1 MPCVTWIPSQ
11 SDNISLRFTVCSN
24 QRRNKTYGILQT
36 DFSHN
41 YPHTYQQIQAVYVRL
56 YIVQVFRS
64 YTSKVFKFGA
74 SYFPYSHRKRNH
86 PFYTL
91 LYLPPF
97 ITWMTRHML
106 ICLNVDSTFLNT
118 LDFVYKCQYLK
129 LSVSTQMRRSDTKQK
144 LQVLHMYIPSSQYPA
159 HRDPRATKQQ
169 MFSKFITRTLFFPG
183 EIAFEG
189 RIQPY
194 LCYLYE
200 YLLWILW
207 QQYLIK
213 LI

>member
-1 MPCVTWIPSQ
+1 M
-11 SDNISLRFTVCSN
+11 
-24 QRRNKTYGILQT
+24 
-36 DFSHN
+36 
-41 YPHTYQQIQAVYVRL
+41 
-56 YIVQVFRS
+56 
-64 YTSKVFKFGA
+64 FKFGA

-86 PFYTL
+86 PLYTL

-129 LSVSTQMRRSDTKQK
+129 LSVSTRMRRSDTTQK

-169 MFSKFITRTLFFPG
+169 MFSKFITRTLFLPG

-194 LCYLYE
+194 LCYLYK